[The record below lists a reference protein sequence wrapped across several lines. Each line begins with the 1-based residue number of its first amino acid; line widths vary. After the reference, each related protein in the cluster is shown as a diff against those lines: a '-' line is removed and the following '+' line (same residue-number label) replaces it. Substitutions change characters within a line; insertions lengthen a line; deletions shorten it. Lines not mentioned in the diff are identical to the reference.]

1 MVRTC
6 VSQSCQKFTP
16 FFIRSN
22 QLQSIKN
29 VFPFAPSGFTRRKRD
44 MFHLILTALTLNP
57 ACTGIKTSIGE
68 LSGATK
74 CANVGMSPA
83 TVRRA
88 LAELEID
95 GYLSRKK
102 CRLGEDRL
110 GIQIIINFSKFS
122 FWLKKAS
129 DKIIPLVTHTYI
141 DAYQSNRL
149 GVDRKMTNSQVNT
162 RDIDINS
169 NHARATISKEN
180 ASKKFEFLK
189 AHPVLLTLW
198 ILLKGTPEIRLFNRA
213 SQEVLAEETR
223 SKIEN
228 HSGVPWEHYAQNWS
242 DMLQATRDQFA
253 RTQILPK
260 LRGTSPAPGCFPGSE
275 CVHKIDD
282 CPDESPE
289 QIRRMICE
297 SLNIDRDQLQQS
309 IDSQPCE
316 IISGG

>member
-1 MVRTC
+1 MAISC
-6 VSQSCQKFTP
+6 VSQSLKKSTP

-29 VFPFAPSGFTRRKRD
+29 VFPFSPSGFTRRKRD
-44 MFHLILTALTLNP
+44 MFHLILTAMTLHP

-68 LSGATK
+68 LSCATK

-88 LAELEID
+88 LADLEND
-95 GYLSRKK
+95 GYLRRKK
-102 CRLGEDRL
+102 CRLGDDRL
-110 GIQIIINFSKFS
+110 GIQIIINFSKFAY
-122 FWLKKAS
+122 WLQKAS
-129 DKIIPLVTHTYI
+129 DKIIPLVTRPYN

-149 GVDRKMTNSQVNT
+149 GDDRTITISQVNT

-169 NHARATISKEN
+169 NHARETISNKN
-180 ASKKFEFLK
+180 SSKKFEFLK
-189 AHPVLLTLW
+189 THPVLLTLW
-198 ILLKGTPEIRLFNRA
+198 ILCKGTPEIHLFNRA
-213 SQEVLAEETR
+213 TQEVLSEENGSR
-223 SKIEN
+223 VEN
-228 HSGVPWEHYAQNWS
+228 HSGVPWEHYAANWS
-242 DMLQATRDQFA
+242 DMLQSTRDQFA

-260 LRGTSPAPGCFPGSE
+260 LRGKLPESTPASAYVTESE
-275 CVHKIDD
+275 CQV
-282 CPDESPE
+282 ESPE
-289 QIRRMICE
+289 EIRRLICE